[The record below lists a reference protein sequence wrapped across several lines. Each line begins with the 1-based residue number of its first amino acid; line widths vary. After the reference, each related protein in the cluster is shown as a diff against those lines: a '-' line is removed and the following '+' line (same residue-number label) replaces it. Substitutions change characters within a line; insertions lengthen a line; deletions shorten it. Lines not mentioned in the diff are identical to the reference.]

1 MAIMSKYIFNTVI
14 LFTLILSICKVQSQ
28 KKEPLT
34 FHKIKN
40 GISQSTAT
48 VLLEDSFG
56 FIWIGTRNG
65 LNRYD
70 GKDFEIFD
78 KSLDN
83 FEGLTD
89 EYIVSLYEDDEN
101 LLIGTNHGLSL
112 YDRGLN
118 IVRPYKFKNGG
129 NEMDSKRFESITRI
143 NGILWLGTETDGLYS
158 YNTETG
164 ELKHFLITRELL
176 NFKNPKAD
184 KIINVMPLD
193 DKRILVISSY
203 YFFIISKD
211 MKILTKT
218 PETDEITTAIQL
230 DNNNFSLGTSNGLL
244 IELNVS
250 AASDLLTKKKNISPG
265 FSIRSLAEN
274 GNDELWIGTENNG
287 LFIYSKALNSIRHIE
302 HSVTRPNSL
311 SGNSIWSLLS
321 TRNGVM
327 WVAPYKSGLNFY
339 DPELI
344 KFKHIN
350 TDPFNPQSLSNNL
363 VNCFTEDTK
372 GNLWI
377 GTDGGGLNYWDRTLD
392 TFEHYSLKD
401 KNFGSNVVLS
411 ILQNKK
417 DELWAGT
424 WANGITIFNT
434 ESKKFKELNTQNSFL
449 ISNNISG
456 LLKDKKDRIWIIN
469 FFGGVQIYNPQTKSH
484 ETINLVSEIDGT
496 EINSMYHIFEDNKGH
511 IWIGT
516 LNSGL
521 FKLTE
526 SDSGWKIVQYNNVNT
541 KRSLS
546 NNFVNT
552 IVQDS
557 SSIIWV
563 GTQAGLNKYLPESDS
578 FQAIT
583 KSDGLRNDAI
593 KGIIADKNNHLWL
606 STEFGIT
613 RYNTISGKTI
623 DYGVGDGVQS
633 NEFNANSF
641 LTTSS
646 GEYVFGGI
654 RGFNIFTASKVEK
667 RKDKPPLFISE
678 LKVFNKHVL
687 PNDDSG
693 ILKKAVS
700 QVDSLT
706 FNYKQSVININF
718 KALTFRHPER
728 VHYAYF
734 LDGFETKWNYVGNNP
749 SATYTNLDPGEYTLR
764 MKSTNSDG
772 VWVDN
777 ELDIHIEILSPF
789 WGTWWF
795 RTLVAALVLLSFY
808 SAYNIKLRNIKK
820 NQRRLESKIAERTK
834 ELQHQKDKLVEAA
847 NELESKNEEI
857 QRFTFAVSHDLKSP
871 LSNIQ
876 GIASLIPME
885 IEMKDFPNIEEYLG
899 FIDVSCNNM
908 NELISDITEIA
919 RLGKIENKNEVLNTN
934 KLLKLERN
942 LISAK
947 LRTGN
952 IQLNIAD
959 NLPDIYGDRKRIIQ
973 VFGNLLDNAIK
984 YMGEQ
989 PNPIITISVEENGD
1003 TNSFL
1008 VRDNGSGMDKHSL
1021 KKVFSAFERFHSDVK
1036 GTGLG
1041 LYMIK
1046 QIAVSH
1052 GGTIIAESE
1061 GKGKGTTFKLILPT
1075 AKIAAQKANK

>member
-1 MAIMSKYIFNTVI
+1 MAILSKYIFKTVT

-28 KKEPLT
+28 QKEPLT

-48 VLLEDSFG
+48 VLLEDNFG

-70 GKDFEIFD
+70 GKDFEIFN
-78 KSLDN
+78 KSLDGL
-83 FEGLTD
+83 EGLTD

-112 YDRGLN
+112 YDRSLN
-118 IVRPYKFKNGG
+118 IVRPYKFKNGE
-129 NEMDSKRFESITRI
+129 NKIDSKRFESITKT
-143 NGILWLGTETDGLYS
+143 NEFLWLGTETDGLYS

-164 ELKHFLITRELL
+164 ELKNFLITRDLL

-184 KIINVMPLD
+184 KIIKVTPLD
-193 DKRILVISSY
+193 DERILVISSY
-203 YFFIISKD
+203 YIFIMSKD

-218 PETDEITTAIQL
+218 PETDEITTTIRL

-244 IELNVS
+244 IELNIS
-250 AASDLLTKKKNISPG
+250 AASDLLREKKSISPG
-265 FSIRSLAEN
+265 FSIRSLAKN
-274 GNDELWIGTENNG
+274 SNDELWMGTENNG
-287 LFIYSKALNSIRHIE
+287 LFIYSKPLNSIRHIE

-350 TDPFNPQSLSNNL
+350 TDPFNPQSLSNTI
-363 VNCFTEDTK
+363 VNCFSEDTK

-392 TFEHYSLKD
+392 TFEHYSLND

-469 FFGGVQIYNPQTKSH
+469 FFGGVQIYNPQIKSH
-484 ETINLVSEIDGT
+484 ETINLVSELDGT
-496 EINSMYHIFEDNKGH
+496 EINSMYHIFEDNEGN

-526 SDSGWKIVQYNNVNT
+526 SDGTWKSVQYSSVSS

-578 FQAIT
+578 FQAIS
-583 KSDGLRNDAI
+583 KLDGLRNDAI
-593 KGIIADKNNHLWL
+593 KGIIADNNNHLWL
-606 STEFGIT
+606 STEIGIT
-613 RYNTISGKTI
+613 KYNTISGKTI
-623 DYGVGDGVQS
+623 DYDVGDGLQS

-654 RGFNIFTASKVEK
+654 KGFNIFTASKVKK

-678 LKVFNKHVL
+678 LKIFNKRVL

-734 LDGFETKWNYVGNNP
+734 LDGFETEWNYVGNNP
-749 SATYTNLDPGEYTLR
+749 SATYTNLDPGAYTLR
-764 MKSTNSDG
+764 IKSTNSDG

-777 ELDIHIEILSPF
+777 ELDIYIDILPPF
-789 WGTWWF
+789 WETWWF
-795 RTLVAALVLLSFY
+795 RTLVVALVLLSFY
-808 SAYNIKLRNIKK
+808 SAYNIKLRTIKK

-834 ELQHQKDKLVEAA
+834 ELQQQKDKLVEAA

-876 GIASLIPME
+876 GIAGLIPME
-885 IEMKDFPNIEEYLG
+885 MEMKDFPNVEEYLG
-899 FIDVSCNNM
+899 YIDVSCNNM

-934 KLLKLERN
+934 ELLQLERN
-942 LISAK
+942 LISPK

-984 YMGEQ
+984 YMGNQ

-1008 VRDNGSGMDKHSL
+1008 VLDNGSGMDEHSL
-1021 KKVFSAFERFHSDVK
+1021 KKLFSAFERFHSDVK

-1061 GKGKGTTFKLILPT
+1061 GKGKGTTFKLILPK